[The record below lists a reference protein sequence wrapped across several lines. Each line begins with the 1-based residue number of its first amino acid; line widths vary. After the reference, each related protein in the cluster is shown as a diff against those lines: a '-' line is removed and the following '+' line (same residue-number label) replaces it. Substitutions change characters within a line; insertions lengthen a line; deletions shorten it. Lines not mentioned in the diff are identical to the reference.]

1 MEYKVKLGATL
12 TFDFEIEK
20 DIVAQVEQLK
30 SQHKLGEFISNALRV
45 IFEHPELLE
54 KEAKSLEDFK
64 LTDNRKLFHEYVE
77 DKIEKTAI
85 KINETYKLAYELH
98 SLAKFNKKFDMYET
112 SKNILASQFI
122 LAKQVEDLKKLL
134 GVATLEQTV
143 NLHKVN
149 ANIDDVLEYIIMCHG
164 EIVEEIRGNATGRN
178 AYIEKIEELNSLLDK
193 HREESVKIKEA
204 EGLDKTSDTVD
215 NSKKEVEEATSIR
228 ESTSNQENTANTD
241 EDEEIDGFGLSDD
254 ADLAGL
260 VSVLNIV

>member
-20 DIVAQVEQLK
+20 DIVAQVEKLK

-45 IFEHPELLE
+45 VFEHPELLE

-77 DKIEKTAI
+77 DKIEKTAV

-122 LAKQVEDLKKLL
+122 LAKQVEDLKKIL
-134 GVATLEQTV
+134 GVTTLEQTV

-149 ANIDDVLEYIIMCHG
+149 TNIDDVLEYIIMCHG

-178 AYIEKIEELNSLLDK
+178 AYLEKLEELNSLLDK
-193 HREESVKIKEA
+193 HKEEVAVITENQSNT
-204 EGLDKTSDTVD
+204 GKTSDIEA
-215 NSKKEVEEATSIR
+215 NNKKEME
-228 ESTSNQENTANTD
+228 ESTNVSENNASTE

>member
-20 DIVAQVEQLK
+20 DIVAQVEKLK

-45 IFEHPELLE
+45 VFEHPELLE

-77 DKIEKTAI
+77 DKIEKTAV

-122 LAKQVEDLKKLL
+122 LAKQVEDLKKIL
-134 GVATLEQTV
+134 GVTTLEQTV

-149 ANIDDVLEYIIMCHG
+149 TNIDDVLEYIIMCHG

-178 AYIEKIEELNSLLDK
+178 AYLEKLEELNSLLDK
-193 HREESVKIKEA
+193 HKEEEVAVITENQSNT
-204 EGLDKTSDTVD
+204 GKTSDID
-215 NSKKEVEEATSIR
+215 AGNKKEME
-228 ESTSNQENTANTD
+228 ESTNIQENTANTE

>member
-1 MEYKVKLGATL
+1 
-12 TFDFEIEK
+12 
-20 DIVAQVEQLK
+20 
-30 SQHKLGEFISNALRV
+30 
-45 IFEHPELLE
+45 
-54 KEAKSLEDFK
+54 
-64 LTDNRKLFHEYVE
+64 
-77 DKIEKTAI
+77 
-85 KINETYKLAYELH
+85 
-98 SLAKFNKKFDMYET
+98 MYET

-215 NSKKEVEEATSIR
+215 NSNKEIEDDT
-228 ESTSNQENTANTD
+228 TTQENTANTED
-241 EDEEIDGFGLSDD
+241 DEEIDGFGLSDD

>member
-20 DIVAQVEQLK
+20 DIVAQVEKLK

-45 IFEHPELLE
+45 VFEHPELLE

-77 DKIEKTAI
+77 DKIEKTAV

-122 LAKQVEDLKKLL
+122 LAKQVEDLKKIL
-134 GVATLEQTV
+134 GVTTLEQTV

-149 ANIDDVLEYIIMCHG
+149 TNIDDVLEYIIMCHG
-164 EIVEEIRGNATGRN
+164 AIVEEIRGNATGRN
-178 AYIEKIEELNSLLDK
+178 AYWEKLEELNSLLDK
-193 HREESVKIKEA
+193 HKEEEVAVITENPSNT
-204 EGLDKTSDTVD
+204 GKTSDID
-215 NSKKEVEEATSIR
+215 ASNKKEME
-228 ESTSNQENTANTD
+228 ESTNIQENTANTE

>member
-30 SQHKLGEFISNALRV
+30 SQHKLGEFISNSLRI

-178 AYIEKIEELNSLLDK
+178 AYTDKIEELNSLLDK
-193 HREESVKIKEA
+193 HREELAKIKEV
-204 EGLDKTSDTVD
+204 ENIEKTSDIVD
-215 NSKKEVEEATSIR
+215 NSNKEIEEAT
-228 ESTSNQENTANTD
+228 TTPENTANAED
-241 EDEEIDGFGLSDD
+241 DEEIDGFGLSDD

>member
-20 DIVAQVEQLK
+20 DIVAQVEKLK

-45 IFEHPELLE
+45 VFEHPELLE

-77 DKIEKTAI
+77 DKIEKTAV

-112 SKNILASQFI
+112 SKNILASQFT
-122 LAKQVEDLKKLL
+122 LAKQVEDLKKIL
-134 GVATLEQTV
+134 GVTTLEQTV

-149 ANIDDVLEYIIMCHG
+149 TNIDDVLEYIIMCHG

-178 AYIEKIEELNSLLDK
+178 AYLEKLEELNSLLDRHK
-193 HREESVKIKEA
+193 EEAVITENQSNT
-204 EGLDKTSDTVD
+204 GKTSDIEAS
-215 NSKKEVEEATSIR
+215 NKKEMEA
-228 ESTSNQENTANTD
+228 STNVSENNASTE

>member
-20 DIVAQVEQLK
+20 DIVAQVEKLK
-30 SQHKLGEFISNALRV
+30 SQHKLGEFISNAIRV
-45 IFEHPELLE
+45 VFEHPELLE

-77 DKIEKTAI
+77 DKIEKTAV

-122 LAKQVEDLKKLL
+122 LAKQVEDLKKIL
-134 GVATLEQTV
+134 GVTTLEQTV

-149 ANIDDVLEYIIMCHG
+149 TNIDDVLEYIIMCHG

-178 AYIEKIEELNSLLDK
+178 AYLEKLEELNSLLDK
-193 HREESVKIKEA
+193 HKEEEVAVTTENQSNTGKKSDIEASNKKEMEESTHVSENNA
-204 EGLDKTSDTVD
+204 
-215 NSKKEVEEATSIR
+215 SI
-228 ESTSNQENTANTD
+228 E

>member
-20 DIVAQVEQLK
+20 DIVAQVEKLK

-45 IFEHPELLE
+45 VFEHPELLE

-77 DKIEKTAI
+77 DKIEKTAV

-122 LAKQVEDLKKLL
+122 LAKQVEDLKKIL
-134 GVATLEQTV
+134 GVTTLEQTV

-149 ANIDDVLEYIIMCHG
+149 TNIDDVLEYIIMCHG

-178 AYIEKIEELNSLLDK
+178 AYLEKLEELNSLLDK
-193 HREESVKIKEA
+193 HKEEEEA
-204 EGLDKTSDTVD
+204 VITENQSNTGKTSDIEAS
-215 NSKKEVEEATSIR
+215 NKKEVEE
-228 ESTSNQENTANTD
+228 STSVSENNASIE
-241 EDEEIDGFGLSDD
+241 EDEEIEGFGLSDD

>member
-20 DIVAQVEQLK
+20 DIVAQVEKLK

-45 IFEHPELLE
+45 VFEHPELLE

-77 DKIEKTAI
+77 DKIEKTAV

-122 LAKQVEDLKKLL
+122 LAKQVEDLKKIL
-134 GVATLEQTV
+134 GVTTLEQTV

-149 ANIDDVLEYIIMCHG
+149 TNIDDVLEYIIMCHG
-164 EIVEEIRGNATGRN
+164 EIVEEIRGNSTGRN
-178 AYIEKIEELNSLLDK
+178 AYLEKLEELNSLLDK
-193 HREESVKIKEA
+193 HKEEEA
-204 EGLDKTSDTVD
+204 VITENPSNTGKTSDIEAS
-215 NSKKEVEEATSIR
+215 NKKEME
-228 ESTSNQENTANTD
+228 ESTDVSENNASTE

>member
-20 DIVAQVEQLK
+20 DIVAQVEKLK

-45 IFEHPELLE
+45 VFEHPELLE

-77 DKIEKTAI
+77 DKIEKTAV

-122 LAKQVEDLKKLL
+122 LAKQVEDLKKIL
-134 GVATLEQTV
+134 GVTTLEQTV

-149 ANIDDVLEYIIMCHG
+149 TNIDDVLEYIIMCHG

-178 AYIEKIEELNSLLDK
+178 AYLEKLEELNSLLDK
-193 HREESVKIKEA
+193 HKEEDAGITENQSNT
-204 EGLDKTSDTVD
+204 GKTSDIEAV
-215 NSKKEVEEATSIR
+215 NKKEME
-228 ESTSNQENTANTD
+228 ESTHVSENNASIE

>member
-20 DIVAQVEQLK
+20 DIVAQVEKLK

-45 IFEHPELLE
+45 VFEHPELLE

-77 DKIEKTAI
+77 DKIEKTAV

-122 LAKQVEDLKKLL
+122 LAKQVEDLKKIL
-134 GVATLEQTV
+134 GVTTLEQTV

-149 ANIDDVLEYIIMCHG
+149 TNIDDVLEYIIMCHG

-178 AYIEKIEELNSLLDK
+178 AYLEKLEELNSLLDK
-193 HREESVKIKEA
+193 HKEEAVITENQSNT
-204 EGLDKTSDTVD
+204 GKTSDIEAS
-215 NSKKEVEEATSIR
+215 NKKEME
-228 ESTSNQENTANTD
+228 ESTHVSENNASTE

>member
-20 DIVAQVEQLK
+20 DIVAQVEKLK
-30 SQHKLGEFISNALRV
+30 SQHKLGEFISNAIRV
-45 IFEHPELLE
+45 VFEHPELLE

-77 DKIEKTAI
+77 DKIEKTAV

-122 LAKQVEDLKKLL
+122 LAKQVEDLKKIL
-134 GVATLEQTV
+134 GVTTLEQTV

-149 ANIDDVLEYIIMCHG
+149 TNIDDVLEYIIMCHG

-178 AYIEKIEELNSLLDK
+178 AYLEKLEELNSLLDK
-193 HREESVKIKEA
+193 HKEEEEVAVTTENQSNTGKKSDIEASNKKEMEESTHVSENNA
-204 EGLDKTSDTVD
+204 
-215 NSKKEVEEATSIR
+215 SI
-228 ESTSNQENTANTD
+228 E

>member
-20 DIVAQVEQLK
+20 DIVAQVEKLK

-45 IFEHPELLE
+45 VFEHPELLE

-77 DKIEKTAI
+77 DKIEKTAV

-122 LAKQVEDLKKLL
+122 LAKQVEDLKKIL
-134 GVATLEQTV
+134 GVTTLEQTV

-149 ANIDDVLEYIIMCHG
+149 TNIDDVLEYIIMCHG

-178 AYIEKIEELNSLLDK
+178 AYLDKLEELNSLLDK
-193 HREESVKIKEA
+193 HKEEAVTTENPSNA
-204 EGLDKTSDTVD
+204 GKTSDIEAS
-215 NSKKEVEEATSIR
+215 NKKEME
-228 ESTSNQENTANTD
+228 ESTHVSENIASTE

>member
-20 DIVAQVEQLK
+20 DIVAQVEKLK

-45 IFEHPELLE
+45 VFEHPELLE

-77 DKIEKTAI
+77 DKIEKTAV

-122 LAKQVEDLKKLL
+122 IAKQVEDLKKIL
-134 GVATLEQTV
+134 GVTTLEQTV

-149 ANIDDVLEYIIMCHG
+149 TNIDDVLEYIIMCHG

-178 AYIEKIEELNSLLDK
+178 AYLEKLEELNSLLDK
-193 HREESVKIKEA
+193 HKEEEVAVITENQSNT
-204 EGLDKTSDTVD
+204 GKTSDIEAS
-215 NSKKEVEEATSIR
+215 NKKEME
-228 ESTSNQENTANTD
+228 ESTHVSENNASTE

>member
-20 DIVAQVEQLK
+20 DIVAQVEKLK

-45 IFEHPELLE
+45 VFEHPELLE

-77 DKIEKTAI
+77 DKIEKTAV

-122 LAKQVEDLKKLL
+122 LAKQVEDLKKIL
-134 GVATLEQTV
+134 GVTTLEQTV

-149 ANIDDVLEYIIMCHG
+149 TNIDDVLEYIIMCHG

-178 AYIEKIEELNSLLDK
+178 AYLEKLEELNSLLDK
-193 HREESVKIKEA
+193 HKEEEVAVITENQSNT
-204 EGLDKTSDTVD
+204 GKTSDIEAS
-215 NSKKEVEEATSIR
+215 NKKEME
-228 ESTSNQENTANTD
+228 ESTHVSENNASIE

>member
-20 DIVAQVEQLK
+20 DIVAQVEKLK

-45 IFEHPELLE
+45 VFEHPELLE

-64 LTDNRKLFHEYVE
+64 LTDNRKMFHEYVE
-77 DKIEKTAI
+77 DKIEKTAV

-122 LAKQVEDLKKLL
+122 LAKQVEDLKKIL
-134 GVATLEQTV
+134 GVTTLEQTV

-149 ANIDDVLEYIIMCHG
+149 TNIDDVLEYIIMCHG

-178 AYIEKIEELNSLLDK
+178 AYLEKLEELNSLLDK
-193 HREESVKIKEA
+193 HKEEEVAVITENQSNT
-204 EGLDKTSDTVD
+204 GKTSDIEAS
-215 NSKKEVEEATSIR
+215 NKKEME
-228 ESTSNQENTANTD
+228 ESTHVSENIASTE

>member
-1 MEYKVKLGATL
+1 VEYKVKLGATL

-20 DIVAQVEQLK
+20 DIVAQVEKLK

-45 IFEHPELLE
+45 VFEHPELLE

-77 DKIEKTAI
+77 DKIEKTAV

-122 LAKQVEDLKKLL
+122 LAKQVEDLKKIL
-134 GVATLEQTV
+134 GVTTLEQTV

-149 ANIDDVLEYIIMCHG
+149 TNIDDVLEYIIMCHG

-178 AYIEKIEELNSLLDK
+178 AYLEKLEELNSLLDK
-193 HREESVKIKEA
+193 HKEEEA
-204 EGLDKTSDTVD
+204 VITENQSNTGKTSDID
-215 NSKKEVEEATSIR
+215 ASNKKEME
-228 ESTSNQENTANTD
+228 ESTNVSENNASIE

>member
-20 DIVAQVEQLK
+20 DIVAQVEKLK

-45 IFEHPELLE
+45 VFEHPELLE

-77 DKIEKTAI
+77 DKIEKTAV

-122 LAKQVEDLKKLL
+122 LAKQVEDLKKIL
-134 GVATLEQTV
+134 GVTTLEQTV

-149 ANIDDVLEYIIMCHG
+149 TNIDDVLEYIIMCHG

-178 AYIEKIEELNSLLDK
+178 AYLEKLEELNSLLDK
-193 HREESVKIKEA
+193 HKEEEA
-204 EGLDKTSDTVD
+204 VITENQSNTGKTSDIEAS
-215 NSKKEVEEATSIR
+215 NKKEME
-228 ESTSNQENTANTD
+228 ESTHASENNASTE

>member
-20 DIVAQVEQLK
+20 DIVAQVEKLK

-45 IFEHPELLE
+45 VFEHPELLE

-77 DKIEKTAI
+77 DKIEKTAV

-122 LAKQVEDLKKLL
+122 LAKQVEDLKKIL
-134 GVATLEQTV
+134 GVTTLEQTV

-149 ANIDDVLEYIIMCHG
+149 TNIDDVLEYIIMCHG
-164 EIVEEIRGNATGRN
+164 EIVEEIRGNTTGRN
-178 AYIEKIEELNSLLDK
+178 AYLEKLEELNSLLDK
-193 HREESVKIKEA
+193 HKEEEVAVITENQSNK
-204 EGLDKTSDTVD
+204 GKTSDIEAS
-215 NSKKEVEEATSIR
+215 NKKEME
-228 ESTSNQENTANTD
+228 ESTHVSENNASTE

>member
-1 MEYKVKLGATL
+1 VEYKVKLGATL

-20 DIVAQVEQLK
+20 DIVAQVEKLK

-45 IFEHPELLE
+45 VFEHPELLE

-64 LTDNRKLFHEYVE
+64 LTDNRKLFNEYVE
-77 DKIEKTAI
+77 DKIEKTAV

-122 LAKQVEDLKKLL
+122 LAKQVEDLKKIL
-134 GVATLEQTV
+134 GVTTLEQTV

-149 ANIDDVLEYIIMCHG
+149 TNIDDVLEYIIMCHG

-178 AYIEKIEELNSLLDK
+178 AYLEKLEELNSLLDK
-193 HREESVKIKEA
+193 HKEEVAVITENQSNTGKTADIEASNKKEMEESTHVSENNA
-204 EGLDKTSDTVD
+204 
-215 NSKKEVEEATSIR
+215 SI
-228 ESTSNQENTANTD
+228 E

>member
-20 DIVAQVEQLK
+20 DIVAQVEKLK

-45 IFEHPELLE
+45 VFEHPELLE
-54 KEAKSLEDFK
+54 KEAKSLEYFK

-77 DKIEKTAI
+77 DKIEKTAV

-122 LAKQVEDLKKLL
+122 LAKQVEDLKKIL
-134 GVATLEQTV
+134 GVTTLEQTV

-149 ANIDDVLEYIIMCHG
+149 TNIDDVLEYIIMCHG

-178 AYIEKIEELNSLLDK
+178 AYLEKLEELNSLLDK
-193 HREESVKIKEA
+193 HKEEEEA
-204 EGLDKTSDTVD
+204 VITENQSNTGKTSDIEAS
-215 NSKKEVEEATSIR
+215 NKKEME
-228 ESTSNQENTANTD
+228 ESTHVSENNASTE

>member
-1 MEYKVKLGATL
+1 VEYKVKLGATL

-20 DIVAQVEQLK
+20 DIVAQVEKLK

-45 IFEHPELLE
+45 VFEHPELLE

-77 DKIEKTAI
+77 DKIEKTAV

-122 LAKQVEDLKKLL
+122 LAKQVEDLKKIL
-134 GVATLEQTV
+134 GVTTLEQTV

-149 ANIDDVLEYIIMCHG
+149 TNIDDVLEYIIMCHG

-178 AYIEKIEELNSLLDK
+178 AYLEKLEELNSLLDK
-193 HREESVKIKEA
+193 HKEEEEA
-204 EGLDKTSDTVD
+204 VITENQSNTGKTSDIEAS
-215 NSKKEVEEATSIR
+215 NKKEVEE
-228 ESTSNQENTANTD
+228 STSVSENNASIE
-241 EDEEIDGFGLSDD
+241 EDEEIEGFGLSDD

>member
-20 DIVAQVEQLK
+20 DIVAQVEKLK

-45 IFEHPELLE
+45 VFEHPELLE
-54 KEAKSLEDFK
+54 KEAKSLEEFK
-64 LTDNRKLFHEYVE
+64 ITDNRKLFHEYVE
-77 DKIEKTAI
+77 DKIEKTAV

-122 LAKQVEDLKKLL
+122 LAKQVEDLKKIL
-134 GVATLEQTV
+134 GVTTLEQTV

-149 ANIDDVLEYIIMCHG
+149 TNIDDVLEYIIMCHG

-178 AYIEKIEELNSLLDK
+178 AYLEKLEELNSLLDRHK
-193 HREESVKIKEA
+193 EEAVITENQSNT
-204 EGLDKTSDTVD
+204 GKTSDIEAG
-215 NSKKEVEEATSIR
+215 NKKEME
-228 ESTSNQENTANTD
+228 ESTHVSENIASTE

>member
-20 DIVAQVEQLK
+20 DIVAQVEKLK

-45 IFEHPELLE
+45 VFEHPELLE

-77 DKIEKTAI
+77 DKIEKTAV

-122 LAKQVEDLKKLL
+122 LAKQVEDLKKIL
-134 GVATLEQTV
+134 GVTTLEQTV
-143 NLHKVN
+143 NIHKVN
-149 ANIDDVLEYIIMCHG
+149 TNIDDVLEYIIMCHG

-178 AYIEKIEELNSLLDK
+178 AYLEKLEELNSLLDR
-193 HREESVKIKEA
+193 HKEVA
-204 EGLDKTSDTVD
+204 VITENQSNTGKTSDIEAS
-215 NSKKEVEEATSIR
+215 NKKEME
-228 ESTSNQENTANTD
+228 ESTNVSENNASTE